1 MAEPLIGAGR
11 GSGRG
16 AENAAGGIAGAPC
29 GVGRRAGENGGTRV
43 GVALRGIPAGGVRRP
58 VAPNVAADGDRSA
71 AVDPSARAV
80 LGPPAAGRDEVV
92 RLAAS
97 CGVAKS
103 SVQLRAAVMGMMPP
117 QTEHR
122 ARIPGPGTRAGST
135 RNTDWHS
142 GQETFMNRRLG

>member
-1 MAEPLIGAGR
+1 M
-11 GSGRG
+11 
-16 AENAAGGIAGAPC
+16 
-29 GVGRRAGENGGTRV
+29 
-43 GVALRGIPAGGVRRP
+43 ALRGIPGGGVRRP
-58 VAPNVAADGDRSA
+58 ALPNGAADGDRA
-71 AVDPSARAV
+71 AVVDPSARAV
-80 LGPPAAGRDEVV
+80 LGTPAAGRDEVV

-103 SVQLRAAVMGMMPP
+103 SVQLRAAVMRMMPP

-142 GQETFMNRRLG
+142 GQETFMNRRPG